1 MDNKNYRAN
10 DIKTLDF
17 KEHVWLRPKLYFQT
31 CFDDNNLNS
40 LALEAFC
47 PAIDEYF
54 DGNCSLL
61 SLSINKNMFK
71 IQYNAGMALTESH
84 GVTIAELFMTK
95 LMACKNEKKHLKV
108 GEEFCHLGMA
118 TINAVAEK
126 CELNISWNKQKGH
139 FIFEN
144 GETII
149 REISYTDIEKN
160 YTEMGFQM
168 SKKIFGNLEFNFD
181 DLQQKLNL
189 LRKKLPNLKLELN
202 KL

>member
-1 MDNKNYRAN
+1 
-10 DIKTLDF
+10 
-17 KEHVWLRPKLYFQT
+17 
-31 CFDDNNLNS
+31 
-40 LALEAFC
+40 
-47 PAIDEYF
+47 
-54 DGNCSLL
+54 
-61 SLSINKNMFK
+61 
-71 IQYNAGMALTESH
+71 
-84 GVTIAELFMTK
+84 
-95 LMACKNEKKHLKV
+95 
-108 GEEFCHLGMA
+108 MA

-160 YTEMGFQM
+160 YTEMSFQM